1 MLFCIE
7 NTQNVMKIAALCSVG
22 GVAGWQNHTKKMGR
36 APRIKEKMSTFA
48 AKFKNLNLKKK
59 WLGI

>member
-22 GVAGWQNHTKKMGR
+22 GVAGWQNHTKKWVGR
-36 APRIKEKMSTFA
+36 
-48 AKFKNLNLKKK
+48 
-59 WLGI
+59 LG